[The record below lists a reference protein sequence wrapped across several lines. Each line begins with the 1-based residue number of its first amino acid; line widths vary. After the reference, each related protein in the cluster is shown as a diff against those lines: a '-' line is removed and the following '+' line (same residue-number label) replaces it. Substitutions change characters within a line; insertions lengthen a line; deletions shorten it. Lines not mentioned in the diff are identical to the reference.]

1 MNRYK
6 LIILI
11 LPIAISAQSDLYPI
25 EDYYGGGIG
34 YSPMYMIL
42 DSIPGAS
49 KLKQVG
55 VNPDNFNSPFV
66 IHGGE
71 GFTQISGRWR
81 LGGYAGIGTSRI
93 SNALSVILAV
103 ETNGYPGIQD
113 TTTIIITDQGLPD
126 PIIRDSTENYT
137 GIFVP
142 TIEAKFT
149 FMISAVTLEY
159 VVPIFRD
166 LEIASGA
173 MFGIGRT
180 IISIDQNTGT
190 PRWDESFSN
199 NFGQVL
205 NDTLIYTID
214 ATGSPSSEAA
224 IDALQGAY
232 LPPLASNAGMTNLS
246 GTFFNFQ
253 PYVAVK
259 WQITDRVGLRLSIG
273 YNKGVIRAG
282 QWQLND
288 RFQISDSPESSLSGL
303 SFRTM
308 IYFGL

>member
-11 LPIAISAQSDLYPI
+11 LPIVISAQSDLYPV

-103 ETNGYPGIQD
+103 ETNGLEGIQD
-113 TTTIIITDQGLPD
+113 TSTTEIINGN
-126 PIIRDSTENYT
+126 PIRYERDSTENYT

-166 LEIASGA
+166 LEVASGA

-190 PRWDESFSN
+190 PRWDASFSN

-214 ATGSPSSEAA
+214 TTGTNPQAA

-232 LPPLASNAGMTNLS
+232 LPPLASSAGMTNLS

-282 QWQLND
+282 QWKLND

>member
-11 LPIAISAQSDLYPI
+11 LPIVISAQSDLYPI

-49 KLKQVG
+49 KLRQVG

-103 ETNGYPGIQD
+103 DTNGLEGIQD
-113 TTTIIITDQGLPD
+113 TDTTIIIDGISFPYDPD
-126 PIIRDSTENYT
+126 TTANYT

-205 NDTLIYTID
+205 NDTLVYAID
-214 ATGSPSSEAA
+214 TTGTTSDLA

-232 LPPLASNAGMTNLS
+232 LPPLASSAGMTNLS

-282 QWQLND
+282 QWKLND

>member
-6 LIILI
+6 LIILT
-11 LPIAISAQSDLYPI
+11 LPIVIFAQSDLYPV

-42 DSIPGAS
+42 DSIPGSS
-49 KLKQVG
+49 KLRQVG

-103 ETNGYPGIQD
+103 ETNGLVGIQD
-113 TTTIIITDQGLPD
+113 TSTTEIINGNPFRYE
-126 PIIRDSTENYT
+126 RDSTENYT

-166 LEIASGA
+166 LEVASGA

-214 ATGSPSSEAA
+214 TTGTNPQAA

-232 LPPLASNAGMTNLS
+232 LPPLASSAG
-246 GTFFNFQ
+246 
-253 PYVAVK
+253 
-259 WQITDRVGLRLSIG
+259 
-273 YNKGVIRAG
+273 
-282 QWQLND
+282 
-288 RFQISDSPESSLSGL
+288 
-303 SFRTM
+303 
-308 IYFGL
+308 

>member
-6 LIILI
+6 LIILT
-11 LPIAISAQSDLYPI
+11 LPIVIFAQSDLYPV

-49 KLKQVG
+49 KLRQVG

-93 SNALSVILAV
+93 SNALSVLFGV
-103 ETNGYPGIQD
+103 DTNGIEGIQNTITINQPEPGVID
-113 TTTIIITDQGLPD
+113 TTQ
-126 PIIRDSTENYT
+126 RDFTAIYT

-142 TIEAKFT
+142 TLEAKFT
-149 FMISAVTLEY
+149 FMISAITLEY

-173 MFGIGRT
+173 MFGLGRT

-190 PRWDESFSN
+190 PRWDASFSN

-205 NDTLIYTID
+205 NDTLIYTVD
-214 ATGSPSSEAA
+214 AAGTTPQAA
-224 IDALQGAY
+224 IDELQGSY
-232 LPPLASNAGMTNLS
+232 LSPQASSAGMTNLS

-273 YNKGVIRAG
+273 FNKGVIRAG
-282 QWQLND
+282 QWKLND
-288 RFQISDSPESSLSGL
+288 RFQISDSPESALSGL

>member
-11 LPIAISAQSDLYPI
+11 LPIVISAQSDLYPI

-93 SNALSVILAV
+93 SNALSVLFAV
-103 ETNGYPGIQD
+103 DTNGIEGIQNTITIINTGGGND
-113 TTTIIITDQGLPD
+113 TTQPD
-126 PIIRDSTENYT
+126 LTENYT

-142 TIEAKFT
+142 TLEAKFT
-149 FMISAVTLEY
+149 FMISAITLEY

-173 MFGIGRT
+173 MFGLGRT

-190 PRWDESFSN
+190 PRWDASFSN
-199 NFGQVL
+199 NFGQVI
-205 NDTLIYTID
+205 NDTLIYTVD
-214 ATGSPSSEAA
+214 ATGTTPEAA
-224 IDALQGAY
+224 IDALQGSY
-232 LPPLASNAGMTNLS
+232 LSPQASSAGMTNLS
-246 GTFFNFQ
+246 GSFFNFQ

-273 YNKGVIRAG
+273 FNKGVIRAG
-282 QWQLND
+282 QWKLND
-288 RFQISDSPESSLSGL
+288 RFQISDSPESALSGL

>member
-6 LIILI
+6 LIILT
-11 LPIAISAQSDLYPI
+11 LPIVIFAQSDLYPV

-49 KLKQVG
+49 KLRQVG

-93 SNALSVILAV
+93 SNALSVLFGV
-103 ETNGYPGIQD
+103 ETNGVEGIQ
-113 TTTIIITDQGLPD
+113 TA
-126 PIIRDSTENYT
+126 DSDSAQKDFTAKYN

-142 TIEAKFT
+142 TLEAKFT
-149 FMISAVTLEY
+149 FMISAITLEY

-173 MFGIGRT
+173 MFGLGRT

-190 PRWDESFSN
+190 PRWDASFSN
-199 NFGQVL
+199 NFGQVI
-205 NDTLIYTID
+205 NDTLIYTVD
-214 ATGSPSSEAA
+214 ATGTTPQAA
-224 IDALQGAY
+224 IDALQGSY
-232 LPPLASNAGMTNLS
+232 LPPQASSAGMTNLS

-273 YNKGVIRAG
+273 FNKGVIRAG
-282 QWQLND
+282 QWKLND
-288 RFQISDSPESSLSGL
+288 RFQISDSPESALSGL

>member
-6 LIILI
+6 LIILV
-11 LPIAISAQSDLYPI
+11 LPIVIFAQSNLYPV

-93 SNALSVILAV
+93 SNALSVLFGV
-103 ETNGYPGIQD
+103 DTNGIEGIQNTITIINTGGGND
-113 TTTIIITDQGLPD
+113 TTQKDL
-126 PIIRDSTENYT
+126 TENYT

-142 TIEAKFT
+142 TLEAKFT

-173 MFGIGRT
+173 MFGLGRT

-190 PRWDESFSN
+190 PRWDASFSN
-199 NFGQVL
+199 NFGQVI
-205 NDTLIYTID
+205 NDTLIYTVD
-214 ATGSPSSEAA
+214 ATGTTPQAA
-224 IDALQGAY
+224 IDALQGSY
-232 LPPLASNAGMTNLS
+232 LSPQTSSAGMTNLS
-246 GTFFNFQ
+246 GSFFNFQ

-273 YNKGVIRAG
+273 FNKGVIRAG
-282 QWQLND
+282 QWKLND
-288 RFQISDSPESSLSGL
+288 RFQISDSPESALSGL

>member
-6 LIILI
+6 LVILI
-11 LPIAISAQSDLYPI
+11 LPILISAQSDLYPV

-103 ETNGYPGIQD
+103 DDNGMPGIQD
-113 TTTIIITDQGLPD
+113 TLTLGIGTEDDVRADTT
-126 PIIRDSTENYT
+126 EHYT

-166 LEIASGA
+166 LEVASGA
-173 MFGIGRT
+173 MFGLGRT

-190 PRWDESFSN
+190 PRWDASFSN
-199 NFGQVL
+199 NFGQVM
-205 NDTLIYTID
+205 NDTLIYIVD
-214 ATGSPSSEAA
+214 ATGTTPQAA
-224 IDALQGAY
+224 IDALQGSY
-232 LPPLASNAGMTNLS
+232 LPPQASSAGMTNLS

-259 WQITDRVGLRLSIG
+259 WQITDRVGLRISIG

-282 QWQLND
+282 QWKLND
-288 RFQISDSPESSLSGL
+288 RFQVSDSPKSALSGL

>member
-11 LPIAISAQSDLYPI
+11 LPIVIAAQSDLYPI

-42 DSIPGAS
+42 DSIPGAF

-55 VNPDNFNSPFV
+55 VNPDNFNSPLV
-66 IHGGE
+66 VHGGE

-93 SNALSVILAV
+93 SNALSVKLAV
-103 ETNGYPGIQD
+103 DTNGLEGIQD
-113 TTTIIITDQGLPD
+113 TITTIIIDGNSVEYDPD
-126 PIIRDSTENYT
+126 TTENYT

-142 TIEAKFT
+142 TLEAKFT

-173 MFGIGRT
+173 MFGVGKT
-180 IISIDQNTGT
+180 VISIDQNTGT
-190 PRWDESFSN
+190 PRWDASFSN
-199 NFGQVL
+199 NFGQIL
-205 NDTLIYTID
+205 NDTLIYSID
-214 ATGSPSSEAA
+214 TTPGNAQTA
-224 IDALQGAY
+224 IDDLQGSY
-232 LPPLASNAGMTNLS
+232 LPPLASSAGMTNLS

-282 QWQLND
+282 QWKLND
-288 RFQISDSPESSLSGL
+288 RFQISDSPESALSAL

>member
-6 LIILI
+6 LVILI
-11 LPIAISAQSDLYPI
+11 LPILISAQSDLYPV

-103 ETNGYPGIQD
+103 ETNGLEGIQD
-113 TTTIIITDQGLPD
+113 T
-126 PIIRDSTENYT
+126 DSTEIYT

-173 MFGIGRT
+173 MFGLGRT

-190 PRWDESFSN
+190 PRWDASFSN

-205 NDTLIYTID
+205 NDTLVYAID
-214 ATGSPSSEAA
+214 TTGTTSQAA

-282 QWQLND
+282 QWKLND

>member
-6 LIILI
+6 LIILT
-11 LPIAISAQSDLYPI
+11 LPIVIFAQSDLYPV

-42 DSIPGAS
+42 DSIPGSS
-49 KLKQVG
+49 KLRQVG

-93 SNALSVILAV
+93 SNALSVLFGV
-103 ETNGYPGIQD
+103 ETNGIEGIQTTAND
-113 TTTIIITDQGLPD
+113 TAQ
-126 PIIRDSTENYT
+126 RDFTKIYT

-142 TIEAKFT
+142 TLEAKFT
-149 FMISAVTLEY
+149 FMISAITLEY

-166 LEIASGA
+166 LEIASGS
-173 MFGIGRT
+173 MFGLGRT

-190 PRWDESFSN
+190 PRWDASFSN
-199 NFGQVL
+199 NFGQVM
-205 NDTLIYTID
+205 NDTLIYIVD
-214 ATGSPSSEAA
+214 DTGTTPEAA
-224 IDALQGAY
+224 IDALQGSY
-232 LPPLASNAGMTNLS
+232 LPPQASSAGMTNLS

-282 QWQLND
+282 QWKLND
-288 RFQISDSPESSLSGL
+288 RFQVSDSPESALSGL

>member
-11 LPIAISAQSDLYPI
+11 LPIVISAQSDLYPI

-49 KLKQVG
+49 KLRQVG

-103 ETNGYPGIQD
+103 ETNGLEGIQD
-113 TTTIIITDQGLPD
+113 TDTT
-126 PIIRDSTENYT
+126 RNYT

-224 IDALQGAY
+224 IVALQGAY

-282 QWQLND
+282 QWKLND

>member
-1 MNRYK
+1 MNRCK

-11 LPIAISAQSDLYPI
+11 LPIVIFAQSDLYPI
-25 EDYYGGGIG
+25 EDYFGGGIG

-66 IHGGE
+66 VHGGE
-71 GFTQISGRWR
+71 GFTQIAGRWR

-93 SNALSVILAV
+93 SNALSVKLAV
-103 ETNGYPGIQD
+103 ESNGYPGIQFVD
-113 TTTIIITDQGLPD
+113 NENGIPY
-126 PIIRDSTENYT
+126 DSDETADYT

-142 TIEAKFT
+142 TLEAKFT
-149 FMISAVTLEY
+149 FMIGAATLEY

-173 MFGIGRT
+173 MFGIGRAV
-180 IISIDQNTGT
+180 ISIDQNTGT
-190 PRWDESFSN
+190 PRWDASFSN
-199 NFGQVL
+199 NFGQII
-205 NDTLIYTID
+205 NDTLIYAID
-214 ATGSPSSEAA
+214 STGTTAQAA
-224 IDALQGAY
+224 IDALQGSY
-232 LPPLASNAGMTNLS
+232 LPPQASSAGMTNLS
-246 GTFFNFQ
+246 SAFFNFQ
-253 PYVAVK
+253 PYIAVK

-273 YNKGVIRAG
+273 FNKGVIRAG
-282 QWQLND
+282 QWKLND

>member
-6 LIILI
+6 LIILV
-11 LPIAISAQSDLYPI
+11 LPIVIFAQSDLYPV

-93 SNALSVILAV
+93 SNALSVLFGV
-103 ETNGYPGIQD
+103 DTNGIEGIQNTITIINTGGGND
-113 TTTIIITDQGLPD
+113 TTQKDL
-126 PIIRDSTENYT
+126 TEIYT

-142 TIEAKFT
+142 TLEAKFT
-149 FMISAVTLEY
+149 FMISAITLEY

-173 MFGIGRT
+173 MFGIGKT
-180 IISIDQNTGT
+180 VISIDQNTGT
-190 PRWDESFSN
+190 PRWDASFSN
-199 NFGQVL
+199 NFGQVI
-205 NDTLIYTID
+205 NDTLIYTVD
-214 ATGSPSSEAA
+214 ATGTTPEAA
-224 IDALQGAY
+224 TDALQGSY
-232 LPPLASNAGMTNLS
+232 LPPQASSAGMTNLS

-273 YNKGVIRAG
+273 FNKGVIRAG
-282 QWQLND
+282 QWKLND
-288 RFQISDSPESSLSGL
+288 RFQISDSPESALSGL

>member
-11 LPIAISAQSDLYPI
+11 LPIVISAQSDLYPI

-103 ETNGYPGIQD
+103 ETNGLEGIQD
-113 TTTIIITDQGLPD
+113 TDTT
-126 PIIRDSTENYT
+126 RNYT

-166 LEIASGA
+166 LEVASGA
-173 MFGIGRT
+173 MFGIGKT

-190 PRWDESFSN
+190 PRWDASFSN

-205 NDTLIYTID
+205 NDTLVYAID
-214 ATGSPSSEAA
+214 TTGTTSDLA

-232 LPPLASNAGMTNLS
+232 LPPLASSAGMTNLS

-288 RFQISDSPESSLSGL
+288 RFQISDSPKSSLSGL

>member
-11 LPIAISAQSDLYPI
+11 LPIVISAQSDLYPI

-103 ETNGYPGIQD
+103 ETNSMPGIQD
-113 TTTIIITDQGLPD
+113 TITPAIGTD
-126 PIIRDSTENYT
+126 PLVRADKTVPYT

-173 MFGIGRT
+173 MFGLGRT

-190 PRWDESFSN
+190 PRWDASFSN

-205 NDTLIYTID
+205 NDTLVYAID
-214 ATGSPSSEAA
+214 TTGTTSDLA

-232 LPPLASNAGMTNLS
+232 LPPLASSAGMTNLS

-282 QWQLND
+282 QWKLND
-288 RFQISDSPESSLSGL
+288 RFQISDSPKSSLSGL

>member
-1 MNRYK
+1 
-6 LIILI
+6 
-11 LPIAISAQSDLYPI
+11 
-25 EDYYGGGIG
+25 
-34 YSPMYMIL
+34 MYMIL

-103 ETNGYPGIQD
+103 ETNSMPGIQD
-113 TTTIIITDQGLPD
+113 TITPAIGTD
-126 PIIRDSTENYT
+126 PLVRADKTVPYT

-173 MFGIGRT
+173 MFGLGRT

-190 PRWDESFSN
+190 PRWDASFSN

-205 NDTLIYTID
+205 NDTLVYAID
-214 ATGSPSSEAA
+214 TTGTTSDLA

-232 LPPLASNAGMTNLS
+232 LPPLASSAGMTNLS

-282 QWQLND
+282 QWKLND
-288 RFQISDSPESSLSGL
+288 RFQISDSPKSSLSGL

>member
-1 MNRYK
+1 
-6 LIILI
+6 
-11 LPIAISAQSDLYPI
+11 
-25 EDYYGGGIG
+25 
-34 YSPMYMIL
+34 
-42 DSIPGAS
+42 
-49 KLKQVG
+49 
-55 VNPDNFNSPFV
+55 
-66 IHGGE
+66 
-71 GFTQISGRWR
+71 
-81 LGGYAGIGTSRI
+81 
-93 SNALSVILAV
+93 
-103 ETNGYPGIQD
+103 
-113 TTTIIITDQGLPD
+113 
-126 PIIRDSTENYT
+126 
-137 GIFVP
+137 
-142 TIEAKFT
+142 
-149 FMISAVTLEY
+149 MISAVTLEY

-166 LEIASGA
+166 LEVASSA

-214 ATGSPSSEAA
+214 ATGSPSSTAA

>member
-1 MNRYK
+1 M
-6 LIILI
+6 IILT
-11 LPIAISAQSDLYPI
+11 LPIVIFAQSDLYPV

-103 ETNGYPGIQD
+103 ETNGLEGIQD
-113 TTTIIITDQGLPD
+113 TSTTEIINGNPIRYERD
-126 PIIRDSTENYT
+126 PTENYT

-166 LEIASGA
+166 LEVASGA

-190 PRWDESFSN
+190 PRWDASFSN

-214 ATGSPSSEAA
+214 TTGTNPQAA

-232 LPPLASNAGMTNLS
+232 LPPLASSAGMTNLS

-253 PYVAVK
+253 PYIAVK

-282 QWQLND
+282 QWKLND
-288 RFQISDSPESSLSGL
+288 RFQISDSPESAYSGL

>member
-6 LIILI
+6 LIILV
-11 LPIAISAQSDLYPI
+11 LPIVIFAQSNLYPV

-49 KLKQVG
+49 KLRQVG

-93 SNALSVILAV
+93 SNALSVMFAV
-103 ETNGYPGIQD
+103 DTNGIEGIQNTITIDIIDGNQIRYYPD
-113 TTTIIITDQGLPD
+113 TTA
-126 PIIRDSTENYT
+126 NYT

-190 PRWDESFSN
+190 SRWDESFSN

-214 ATGSPSSEAA
+214 TTGTNPHNAM
-224 IDALQGAY
+224 DALQGSY
-232 LPPLASNAGMTNLS
+232 LPPLASSAGMTSIS

-282 QWQLND
+282 QWKLND
-288 RFQISDSPESSLSGL
+288 RFQISDSPKSSLSGL

>member
-6 LIILI
+6 LIILT
-11 LPIAISAQSDLYPI
+11 LPIVIFAQSDLYPV

-49 KLKQVG
+49 KLRQVG

-93 SNALSVILAV
+93 SNALSVLFGV
-103 ETNGYPGIQD
+103 ETNGIEGIQTTAND
-113 TTTIIITDQGLPD
+113 TAQ
-126 PIIRDSTENYT
+126 RDFTKIYT

-142 TIEAKFT
+142 TLEAKFT
-149 FMISAVTLEY
+149 FMISAITLEY

-166 LEIASGA
+166 LEIASGS
-173 MFGIGRT
+173 MFGLGRT

-190 PRWDESFSN
+190 PRWDASFSN
-199 NFGQVL
+199 NFGQVI
-205 NDTLIYTID
+205 NDTLIYTVD
-214 ATGSPSSEAA
+214 ATGTTPEAA
-224 IDALQGAY
+224 TDALQGSY
-232 LPPLASNAGMTNLS
+232 LPPQASSAGMTNLS

-273 YNKGVIRAG
+273 FNKGVIRAG
-282 QWQLND
+282 QWKLND
-288 RFQISDSPESSLSGL
+288 RFQISDSPESALSGL

>member
-1 MNRYK
+1 V
-6 LIILI
+6 
-11 LPIAISAQSDLYPI
+11 
-25 EDYYGGGIG
+25 EDYFGGGIG

-66 IHGGE
+66 VHGGE

-93 SNALSVILAV
+93 SNALSVKLAV
-103 ETNGYPGIQD
+103 ESNGYPGIQFVD
-113 TTTIIITDQGLPD
+113 NENGIPY
-126 PIIRDSTENYT
+126 DSDETADYT

-142 TIEAKFT
+142 TLEAKFT
-149 FMISAVTLEY
+149 FMIGAATLEY

-173 MFGIGRT
+173 MFGIGRAV
-180 IISIDQNTGT
+180 ISIDQNTGT
-190 PRWDESFSN
+190 PRWDASFSN
-199 NFGQVL
+199 NFGQII
-205 NDTLIYTID
+205 NDTLIYEID
-214 ATGSPSSEAA
+214 STGTTAQAA
-224 IDALQGAY
+224 IDALQGSY
-232 LPPLASNAGMTNLS
+232 LPPQASSAGMTNLS
-246 GTFFNFQ
+246 SAFFNFQ
-253 PYVAVK
+253 PYIAVK

-273 YNKGVIRAG
+273 FNKGVIRAG
-282 QWQLND
+282 QWKLND

>member
-6 LIILI
+6 LVILI
-11 LPIAISAQSDLYPI
+11 LPILISAQSDLYPI

-81 LGGYAGIGTSRI
+81 LGGYAGVGTSRI

-103 ETNGYPGIQD
+103 DTNGLEGIQD
-113 TTTIIITDQGLPD
+113 TTTTIITGGTSVEYDPD
-126 PIIRDSTENYT
+126 TIENYT

-166 LEIASGA
+166 LEVASGA
-173 MFGIGRT
+173 MFGIGKT

-190 PRWDESFSN
+190 PRWDASFSN

-205 NDTLIYTID
+205 NDTLVYAID
-214 ATGSPSSEAA
+214 TTGTTSQSA

-253 PYVAVK
+253 PYIAVK
-259 WQITDRVGLRLSIG
+259 WLITDRVGLRLSIG

-282 QWQLND
+282 QWKLND

>member
-1 MNRYK
+1 MNRCK

-11 LPIAISAQSDLYPI
+11 LPIVIFAQSDLYPV
-25 EDYYGGGIG
+25 EDYFGGGIG
-34 YSPMYMIL
+34 YSPMYMML

-66 IHGGE
+66 VHGGE
-71 GFTQISGRWR
+71 GFTQIAGRWR

-93 SNALSVILAV
+93 SNALSVKLAV
-103 ETNGYPGIQD
+103 ETNSEPGIQN
-113 TTTIIITDQGLPD
+113 TIKLAQGTDLEVPAD
-126 PIIRDSTENYT
+126 WSENYT

-149 FMISAVTLEY
+149 FMIGAATLEY

-166 LEIASGA
+166 LEVASGA
-173 MFGIGRT
+173 MFGIGRAV
-180 IISIDQNTGT
+180 ISIDQNTGT
-190 PRWDESFSN
+190 PRWDASFSN
-199 NFGQVL
+199 NFGQII
-205 NDTLIYTID
+205 NDTLYYAIDTTGTTIRV
-214 ATGSPSSEAA
+214 AA
-224 IDALQGAY
+224 DALQGSY
-232 LPPLASNAGMTNLS
+232 LPPLASSAGMTSIS

-273 YNKGVIRAG
+273 YNKGVVRAG
-282 QWQLND
+282 QWKLND
-288 RFQISDSPESSLSGL
+288 RFQISDSPESALSGL
-303 SFRTM
+303 TFRTM
-308 IYFGL
+308 LYFGL

>member
-6 LIILI
+6 LIILT
-11 LPIAISAQSDLYPI
+11 LPIVIFAQSDLYPV

-49 KLKQVG
+49 KLRQVG

-93 SNALSVILAV
+93 SNALSVLFAV
-103 ETNGYPGIQD
+103 DTNGIEGIQNTITIINTGGGND
-113 TTTIIITDQGLPD
+113 TTQ
-126 PIIRDSTENYT
+126 RDLTVPYT

-142 TIEAKFT
+142 TLEAKFT
-149 FMISAVTLEY
+149 FMISAITLEY

-190 PRWDESFSN
+190 PRWDASFSN

-205 NDTLIYTID
+205 NDTLIYTVD
-214 ATGSPSSEAA
+214 AAGTTPQAA
-224 IDALQGAY
+224 IDALQGSY
-232 LPPLASNAGMTNLS
+232 LSPQASSAGMTNLS

-273 YNKGVIRAG
+273 FNKGVIRAG
-282 QWQLND
+282 QWKLND
-288 RFQISDSPESSLSGL
+288 RFQISDSPESALSGL

>member
-6 LIILI
+6 LIILT
-11 LPIAISAQSDLYPI
+11 LPIVIFAQSDLYPV

-49 KLKQVG
+49 KLRQVG

-93 SNALSVILAV
+93 SNALSVLFGV
-103 ETNGYPGIQD
+103 ETNGIEGIQTADND
-113 TTTIIITDQGLPD
+113 TAQQDFTAKY
-126 PIIRDSTENYT
+126 N

-142 TIEAKFT
+142 TLEAKFT
-149 FMISAVTLEY
+149 FMISSITLEY

-173 MFGIGRT
+173 MFGLGRT

-190 PRWDESFSN
+190 PRWDASFSN
-199 NFGQVL
+199 NFGQVI
-205 NDTLIYTID
+205 NDTLIYTVD
-214 ATGSPSSEAA
+214 ATGTTPLAA
-224 IDALQGAY
+224 TDALQGSY
-232 LPPLASNAGMTNLS
+232 LPPQASSAGMTNLS

-273 YNKGVIRAG
+273 FNKGVIRAG
-282 QWQLND
+282 QWKLND
-288 RFQISDSPESSLSGL
+288 RFQISDSPESALSGL

>member
-11 LPIAISAQSDLYPI
+11 LPIVISAQSDLYPV

-103 ETNGYPGIQD
+103 ETNGLEGIQD
-113 TTTIIITDQGLPD
+113 TSTTEIINGNPFRYE
-126 PIIRDSTENYT
+126 RDSTENYT

-166 LEIASGA
+166 LEVASGA

-214 ATGSPSSEAA
+214 TTGTNPH
-224 IDALQGAY
+224 
-232 LPPLASNAGMTNLS
+232 NAMDEL
-246 GTFFNFQ
+246 
-253 PYVAVK
+253 K
-259 WQITDRVGLRLSIG
+259 LSI
-273 YNKGVIRAG
+273 I
-282 QWQLND
+282 
-288 RFQISDSPESSLSGL
+288 QIQRPKD
-303 SFRTM
+303 
-308 IYFGL
+308 IYKYIITYYD

>member
-1 MNRYK
+1 MF
-6 LIILI
+6 
-11 LPIAISAQSDLYPI
+11 AQSDLYPV

-49 KLKQVG
+49 KIKQVG
-55 VNPDNFNSPFV
+55 VNPDNFNSTLV
-66 IHGGE
+66 VHGGE

-93 SNALSVILAV
+93 SNALSVKLAV
-103 ETNGYPGIQD
+103 DTNGLEGIQD
-113 TTTIIITDQGLPD
+113 TTTTIIIDGNSVEYDPD
-126 PIIRDSTENYT
+126 VTENYT

-142 TIEAKFT
+142 TLEAKFT

-173 MFGIGRT
+173 MFGVGKT
-180 IISIDQNTGT
+180 VISIDQNTGT
-190 PRWDESFSN
+190 PRWDASFSN

-205 NDTLIYTID
+205 NDTLIYSID
-214 ATGSPSSEAA
+214 AIPGNAQTA
-224 IDALQGAY
+224 IDDLQGSY
-232 LPPLASNAGMTNLS
+232 LPPLASSAGMTNLS

-282 QWQLND
+282 QWKLND
-288 RFQISDSPESSLSGL
+288 RFQISDSPESALSAL

>member
-11 LPIAISAQSDLYPI
+11 LPIVISAQSDLYPI

-103 ETNGYPGIQD
+103 ETNGLEGIQD
-113 TTTIIITDQGLPD
+113 TTTIINGNPD
-126 PIIRDSTENYT
+126 PYDPDTTANYT

-173 MFGIGRT
+173 MFGLGRT

-190 PRWDESFSN
+190 PRWDASFSN

-214 ATGSPSSEAA
+214 ATGTTPQAA
-224 IDALQGAY
+224 IDELQGAY

-282 QWQLND
+282 QWKLND
-288 RFQISDSPESSLSGL
+288 RFQISDSPKSSLSGL

>member
-11 LPIAISAQSDLYPI
+11 LPIVISAQSDLYPV

-55 VNPDNFNSPFV
+55 VNPDNFNSAFV

-103 ETNGYPGIQD
+103 NTNRMPGIQD
-113 TTTIIITDQGLPD
+113 TITPAIGTGLAEPKD
-126 PIIRDSTENYT
+126 RTEPYT

-166 LEIASGA
+166 LEVASGA

-199 NFGQVL
+199 NFGQVI
-205 NDTLIYTID
+205 NDTLVYEID
-214 ATGSPSSEAA
+214 TTGTTSNLA

-232 LPPLASNAGMTNLS
+232 LPPLASSAGMTNLS

-253 PYVAVK
+253 PYIAVK

-282 QWQLND
+282 QWKLND
-288 RFQISDSPESSLSGL
+288 RFQISDSPESALSGL

>member
-11 LPIAISAQSDLYPI
+11 LPVVIFAQSDLYPV

-49 KLKQVG
+49 KLRQVG

-103 ETNGYPGIQD
+103 ETNGLEGIQD
-113 TTTIIITDQGLPD
+113 TDTT
-126 PIIRDSTENYT
+126 RNYT

-149 FMISAVTLEY
+149 FMISAITLEY

-173 MFGIGRT
+173 MFGLGRT
-180 IISIDQNTGT
+180 IISIDQNTGK
-190 PRWDESFSN
+190 PRWDASFSN
-199 NFGQVL
+199 NFGQVI
-205 NDTLIYTID
+205 NDTLIYTVD
-214 ATGSPSSEAA
+214 ATGTTPQAA
-224 IDALQGAY
+224 IDALQGSY
-232 LPPLASNAGMTNLS
+232 LPPQASSAGMTNLS

>member
-11 LPIAISAQSDLYPI
+11 LPIVISAQSDLYPI

-49 KLKQVG
+49 KLRQVG
-55 VNPDNFNSPFV
+55 VNPDNFNSPYV

-103 ETNGYPGIQD
+103 ETNGLEGIQD
-113 TTTIIITDQGLPD
+113 TDTT
-126 PIIRDSTENYT
+126 RNYT

-173 MFGIGRT
+173 MFGLGRT

-190 PRWDESFSN
+190 PRWDASFSN
-199 NFGQVL
+199 NFGQII
-205 NDTLIYTID
+205 NDTLYYAID
-214 ATGSPSSEAA
+214 ITGTTAQAA
-224 IDALQGAY
+224 FDALQGSY
-232 LPPLASNAGMTNLS
+232 LPPLASSAGMTSIS

-282 QWQLND
+282 QWKLND
-288 RFQISDSPESSLSGL
+288 RFQISDSPESALSGL

>member
-11 LPIAISAQSDLYPI
+11 LPIVISAQSDLYPI

-103 ETNGYPGIQD
+103 DDNGMPGIQD
-113 TTTIIITDQGLPD
+113 TLTLGIGLEAAVRADTTAH
-126 PIIRDSTENYT
+126 YT

-173 MFGIGRT
+173 MFGLGRT

-190 PRWDESFSN
+190 PRWDASFSN

-282 QWQLND
+282 QWKLND
-288 RFQISDSPESSLSGL
+288 RFQISDSPKSSLSGL